1 MRLARIGLG
10 LTLLSLTLCLTAC
23 SVTPLTPSLGLLA
36 DCPHA
41 PAPTERTNG
50 ALAGA
55 VQAERA
61 ALDRCNA
68 DKMALRAYYNVE

>member
-1 MRLARIGLG
+1 MRLMRTGLG
-10 LTLLSLTLCLTAC
+10 LTLLFLTLCLTAC
-23 SVTPLTPSLGLLA
+23 SVTPLMPPTNLLA
-36 DCPHA
+36 DCTHA
-41 PAPTERTNG
+41 PAPTARTNG

-68 DKMALRAYYNVE
+68 DKASLRAYYNVE

>member
-1 MRLARIGLG
+1 MRLTRIGLG
-10 LTLLSLTLCLTAC
+10 LTPLSLMLCLTAC
-23 SVTPLTPSLGLLA
+23 SVTPLTPPPDLLA
-36 DCPHA
+36 DCRHA

-68 DKMALRAYYNVE
+68 DKAALRAYYSVD

>member
-1 MRLARIGLG
+1 MPPAD
-10 LTLLSLTLCLTAC
+10 
-23 SVTPLTPSLGLLA
+23 LLA

-41 PAPTERTNG
+41 LAPPERTNG

-55 VQAERA
+55 VQEERA

-68 DKMALRAYYNVE
+68 DKAALRAYYNVE

>member
-1 MRLARIGLG
+1 MPPAD
-10 LTLLSLTLCLTAC
+10 
-23 SVTPLTPSLGLLA
+23 LLA

-41 PAPTERTNG
+41 PAPTARTNG

-55 VQAERA
+55 VQDERA

-68 DKMALRAYYNVE
+68 DKAALRAYYNVD